1 MIALTHAYGL
11 SREPFLP
18 DIPVEQLFP
27 LPGLQAF
34 IERFNYAVKNGL
46 ITLITGEVGSGKST
60 SLRAAAAL
68 AHPSEFRLLAVVAS
82 SGSFLELLRQ
92 VCLGLGTPPVTNSV
106 TRLLALIRDSL
117 CDITAKKQVP
127 LLLID
132 EAHLMRLEVFAELHT
147 LAQKDFDSRPLLPM
161 VLSGQTSLVDKLLFH
176 TSRPFSSRI
185 VGRTHLEALQRDHMA
200 AYLAHHLKIAGG
212 KEELFSDEAVT
223 AIHQSSGGLLRR
235 AGSLARGALLAAAR
249 EKCPRVSGEHVRVAS
264 TEIL

>member
-1 MIALTHAYGL
+1 MISLTHAWGFA
-11 SREPFLP
+11 REPFLS
-18 DIPVEQLFP
+18 DIPVSDLYP

-34 IERFNYAVKNGL
+34 LERFHYAAAHGL
-46 ITLITGEVGSGKST
+46 VTLITGEIGSGKST
-60 SLRAAAAL
+60 SLRAAAAQS
-68 AHPSEFRLLAVVAS
+68 HPSQFRLLSVVAT

-92 VCLGLGTPPVTNSV
+92 ICLQLGTPPVTNSV
-106 TRLLALIRDSL
+106 ARLLALLADTLS
-117 CDITAKKQVP
+117 DICAKKQVP
-127 LLLID
+127 LLLLD

-147 LAQKDFDSRPLLPM
+147 LAQRDFDSRSLLPM

-200 AYLAHHLKIAGG
+200 AYLAHHLQIAGG
-212 KEELFSDEAVT
+212 KPELFSEEAIT
-223 AIHQSSGGLLRR
+223 AVHQSSGGLLRR

-249 EKCPRVSGEHVRVAS
+249 EQCPRVSGEHVRLAS